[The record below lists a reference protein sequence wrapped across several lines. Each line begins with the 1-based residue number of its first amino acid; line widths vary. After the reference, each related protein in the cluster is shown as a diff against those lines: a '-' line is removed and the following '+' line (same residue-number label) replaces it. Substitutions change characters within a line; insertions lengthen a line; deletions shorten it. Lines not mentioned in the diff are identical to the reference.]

1 MGDVTSVPIVKKSR
15 LAERWQGA
23 LADLRNLPH
32 AVSYLT
38 QRRGNPPI
46 FVVGCGH
53 SGTSI
58 LLAVLG
64 AHSRIYAVPTETGLA
79 YDTTNKRPVINK
91 RSRRLLRRFNKH
103 AIRAGKMRWAEKT
116 PSHIHSLP
124 ELMKLCPG
132 CRILLIIRDGR
143 DVACSIQD
151 RTGNLQKGIQ
161 RWVKENRLG
170 EQYWQ
175 HPQVHRLKYEDFI
188 QNFDATMSGVM
199 QFLGEDF
206 EERMRQHHEKPKL
219 YYATTLEK
227 PPDAFGDNHVQYR
240 NWQINQPIFDG
251 RGKWQRLSPDEKSL
265 IKNEAGSML
274 IEYGYAPDAD
284 W

>member
-1 MGDVTSVPIVKKSR
+1 MCGVPIPKDSR
-15 LAERWQGA
+15 LAQRWQGA

-32 AVSYLT
+32 ALSYLA
-38 QRRGNPPI
+38 RRRENPPI
-46 FVVGCGH
+46 FIVGCGH

-64 AHSRIYAVPTETGLA
+64 AHSRIFAVPTETNLA
-79 YDTTNKRPVINK
+79 YDRSNKRPLVNK

-124 ELMKLCPG
+124 ELMKLCPR

-151 RTGNLQKGIQ
+151 RTGDLPAGID
-161 RWVKENRLG
+161 RWMKENRLG
-170 EQYWQ
+170 EHFWN

-188 QNFDATMSGVM
+188 RNFDETMAGVM
-199 QFLGEDF
+199 TFLGEKF
-206 EERMRQHHEKPKL
+206 EEPMRQHHEKPKL
-219 YYATTLEK
+219 YYAKTLEK

-251 RGKWQRLSPDEKSL
+251 RGKWKRLSEEEKAL
-265 IKNEAGSML
+265 IKGRAGEML
-274 IEYGYAPDAD
+274 IEYGYATDLN